1 MLNAMTRRTLL
12 KSLIASL
19 AFALPTAWAAS
30 VTVEDAAPAAML
42 VQVHADWCGSCKVLD
57 PRVADMGRTLDAE
70 NVLVVKLDYT
80 DKASTAQANKM
91 AAALGITDAVA
102 ANNGTGKLLV
112 IRADRSLA
120 AVLTRSNS
128 DEDILNAVKAAA
140 S

>member
-1 MLNAMTRRTLL
+1 MTRRTLF

-19 AFALPTAWAAS
+19 AFALPAAWAAPVS
-30 VTVEDAAPAAML
+30 VSDTAPTAML

-57 PRVADMGRTLDAE
+57 PRVSDLQQTLNAE

-80 DKASTAQANKM
+80 DKATTAQANRL

-102 ANNGTGKLLV
+102 ANNGTGTLLV
-112 IRADRSLA
+112 IRGDDRSLA
-120 AVLTRSNS
+120 TVLTRSNS
-128 DEDILNAVKAAA
+128 DEDIVNAVKAAA

>member
-1 MLNAMTRRTLL
+1 MTRRTLL
-12 KSLIASL
+12 KSLLASL
-19 AFALPTAWAAS
+19 AFALPSAWAAS
-30 VTVEDAAPAAML
+30 VTVSDTAPAAML

-57 PRVADMGRTLDAE
+57 PRVAAMREVLNAQ

-80 DKASTAQANKM
+80 NEATTQQAKRL
-91 AAALGITDAVA
+91 AAALSITDAVA

-112 IRADRSLA
+112 IRGDDRSLD

-128 DEDILNAVKAAA
+128 DDDILNAVKAAA